1 MCQPILTI
9 SIETV
14 RKHVKPE
21 SSCKDC
27 KIAFTCCG
35 AKCGFLNFSRTGF
48 LNVNHETTC
57 KLQRTLYEHN
67 VQVFEALYRNYN
79 KRITNV
85 LKTACDEHIPIG
97 ETMLQIMQRVE
108 DEGEV

>member
-1 MCQPILTI
+1 MTI
-9 SIETV
+9 KYQHLCLRE
-14 RKHVKPE
+14 
-21 SSCKDC
+21 
-27 KIAFTCCG
+27 
-35 AKCGFLNFSRTGF
+35 
-48 LNVNHETTC
+48 
-57 KLQRTLYEHN
+57 
-67 VQVFEALYRNYN
+67 VFEALYRNYN